1 MASDPLISTGRVL
14 DSFGGA
20 ADRYNSAAGLQ
31 QSMAWRLAGNC
42 SRLPIEKGLWVDL
55 GSGTGC
61 LADALE
67 QTFPGQ
73 MILRL
78 DGSIAMLH
86 RQRPGT
92 RTLLHDLSR
101 GLPSWPERPQLLA
114 SSFALHWLPDP
125 ALKLRQWLEAL
136 SFGGWLAVTLP
147 VQGSFPEWQRAADQ
161 AGERCS
167 ALSLPERTELL
178 SAIPSA
184 AIQLDHCL
192 NITQTAAHPKDLL
205 KPMLTTGACVTQGGG
220 LSTAGWRKLFR
231 AWPVD
236 PETGDAMLSWRIL
249 FVILKR

>member
-1 MASDPLISTGRVL
+1 MDRNLAIELVRVSEFASLAASKHIGR
-14 DSFGGA
+14 
-20 ADRYNSAAGLQ
+20 
-31 QSMAWRLAGNC
+31 GN
-42 SRLPIEKGLWVDL
+42 EK
-55 GSGTGC
+55 
-61 LADALE
+61 
-67 QTFPGQ
+67 
-73 MILRL
+73 
-78 DGSIAMLH
+78 
-86 RQRPGT
+86 
-92 RTLLHDLSR
+92 
-101 GLPSWPERPQLLA
+101 
-114 SSFALHWLPDP
+114 
-125 ALKLRQWLEAL
+125 
-136 SFGGWLAVTLP
+136 
-147 VQGSFPEWQRAADQ
+147 AADQ